1 MADSTKSGNTGNTQ
15 EQSFGEQVGTVA
27 KMIGEGWWK
36 SDTGLMNDA
45 NYQGTHEEANR
56 SLFTDNFD
64 YEKIQKQSTAHL
76 NRVDQSMFPA
86 RDGFHSALQGSMS
99 LCTENAIV
107 QCAMGSVC
115 SKLHVMDPLRG
126 SAIGTTIKNRCA
138 VVTDCVPGLNFDGF
152 GACWN
157 ILNPAVAAAT
167 LAASIAAG
175 TFVLTPMPCLAT
187 MMPSPWLPILG
198 EMIMIRKK
206 PVLVDKS
213 LCNCWGLGFITITH
227 CGQGL
232 DATPIRLTNTDGTV
246 NWHLVLPLA
255 ANIAGT
261 VLSGGGALVANAAK
275 AAAAA
280 KGAQAV
286 AAAAEASQAARA
298 AALAAKA
305 ANAMKVANVAAKVG
319 KAGDIASNVITI
331 ADGIG
336 YISEGDITSG
346 LLNIGGGTIGM
357 GFTGVDMART
367 AKGAKNTQQ
376 LTNAFR
382 NTLDPSMQKQLD
394 KMLAQGT
401 DADFIATVIRKN
413 PEIYG
418 DLSKMKKADLEQ
430 LIKAS
435 KPYTTA
441 DNTAAAAKKAND
453 SAKATQKGAG
463 QAIQPTN
470 DAINIARKQAEA
482 SEHAAKEAQKA
493 AEELQKVTQNA
504 DDAIEAYSKALLK
517 SDDIQRDI
525 DRLTE
530 QAARLDPKSK
540 EYKNIQS
547 RIASEKLKLFTAN
560 VDVQSTKKSLDNAT
574 DTLLDTRNSVKA
586 EYGVDTVDGMNDVA
600 ADLRRTAD
608 ENAELVTGLEAEL
621 PKLQNAATDNTEI
634 IRTGT
639 ALKQAEK
646 EQQKQHRLADTAA
659 DIQHDADIDSK
670 ISNAAAGYAV
680 TNNIVKPAVSNAHNT
695 EEEQRNTFNK
705 RGGYGLTEEEMK
717 ILQEQD

>member
-1 MADSTKSGNTGNTQ
+1 MADSTKSGNTGSTQ
-15 EQSFGEQVGTVA
+15 EQSFGEKVGTVA
-27 KMIGEGWWK
+27 SMIGEGWLK
-36 SDTGLMNDA
+36 SDTGLWNDA

-86 RDGFHSALQGSMS
+86 RAGFHSALQGSLN

-138 VVTDCVPGLNFDGF
+138 VITDCVPGLNFDGF

-198 EMIMIRKK
+198 EMISIRKI

-213 LCNCWGLGFITITH
+213 ISNCWGLGFITISH

-232 DATPIRLTNTDGTV
+232 DATPIRLTNVDGTV

-255 ANIAGT
+255 ANIAGA
-261 VLSGGGALVANAAK
+261 VFSGGGALVANAAK

-286 AAAAEASQAARA
+286 AAATKAEQAARA
-298 AALAAKA
+298 AALADKA
-305 ANAMKVANVAAKVG
+305 ANALKVANVAAKVG
-319 KAGDIASNVITI
+319 KGGDIASNAITI

-336 YISEGDITSG
+336 YIAEGDITSG
-346 LLNIGGGTIGM
+346 LLNIGGGTLGM
-357 GFTGVDMART
+357 GFTGIDLART
-367 AKGAKNTQQ
+367 AKGAKNTKQ
-376 LTNAFR
+376 LTDAFR
-382 NTLDPSMQKQLD
+382 DTLDPKMQKQLD
-394 KMLAQGT
+394 NMLAQGT
-401 DADFIATVIRKN
+401 DADFIANVIKKN

-441 DNTAAAAKKAND
+441 DNTASAAKKAND
-453 SAKATQKGAG
+453 SAKASQKGAG

-470 DAINIARKQAEA
+470 DAIDIARKQAEA
-482 SEHAAKEAQKA
+482 SQYAANEAKKA
-493 AEELQKVTQNA
+493 AEELQKVTKNA
-504 DDAIEAYSKALLK
+504 DDATEAYSKALQNV
-517 SDDIQRDI
+517 DDIQRDI

-530 QAARLDPKSK
+530 QAAKLDPKSK
-540 EYKNIQS
+540 EYRNLMS
-547 RIASEKLKLFTAN
+547 RIETERLRLFTAN
-560 VDVQSTKKSLDNAT
+560 VDVQSAKNSLNKSV
-574 DTLLDTRNSVKA
+574 DTLVDTRNSIKA
-586 EYGVDTVDGMNDVA
+586 EYGVDTVEGMNAVA
-600 ADLRRTAD
+600 ADLKQTAD
-608 ENAELVTGLEAEL
+608 ENAQLVTGLEAEL
-621 PKLQNAATDNTEI
+621 SKWERAANDNTEI
-634 IRTGT
+634 DRTGA

-646 EQQKQHRLADTAA
+646 DQKIQHDFADAAA
-659 DIQHDADIDSK
+659 DFQHDADINSK
-670 ISNAAAGYAV
+670 ISTAATGYAI
-680 TNNIVKPAVSNAHNT
+680 TNNTVKSAVGNAHRTN
-695 EEEQRNTFNK
+695 EEQRNTFNK